1 MTKKDAA
8 EKAEG
13 KKGKAGAD
21 ALPAKSLDEMILN
34 YGQSKY
40 IAIPLIAQWAKVVRK
55 REENRHL
62 TPVELLDLAMKD
74 VLSGDVDWATVEKAL
89 ANGAADAP
97 EKPAGEKAEK

>member
-1 MTKKDAA
+1 MTKKETA

-13 KKGKAGAD
+13 KKAKGSEE

-34 YGQSKY
+34 YGESKY
-40 IAIPLIAQWAKVVRK
+40 IAIPLIAQWAKIVRK

-74 VLSGDVDWATVEKAL
+74 VLSGEVGWATVEKAL
-89 ANGAADAP
+89 ANGAGDAP
-97 EKPAGEKAEK
+97 EKPAAGKSEK